1 MPDEEKKPENALCP
15 CCGQP
20 TLKKPVKVDGKIV
33 DEYLASI
40 MTGVPFS
47 HTFRLFDG
55 KLKITTTMADRDEGR
70 SLWKF
75 LQLVEPF
82 SRTSAQV
89 ADLLGLVNT
98 YCSIKKIEVTGKDKK
113 ARIYTPAK
121 AVTDACIDFLE
132 TWQNKDL
139 GEEATK
145 NKFFDGVLDM
155 YNKLKPT
162 DVLSSTPPV
171 VLTRVINDFRALEA
185 IMLEAGFDENF
196 WKGIE
201 LG

>member
-1 MPDEEKKPENALCP
+1 MPDEEPKKAVCP

-20 TLKKPVKVDGKIV
+20 TLKKPVKVDGKII

-40 MTGVPFS
+40 MTGVPFN
-47 HTFRLFDG
+47 HTFKLFDG
-55 KLKITTTMADRDEGR
+55 KLRITTTMANRDEGLV
-70 SLWKF
+70 LWKF

-82 SRTSAQV
+82 SSSSSRV

-98 YCSIKKIEVTGKDKK
+98 YCSIKKIEVIGKDKK
-113 ARIYTPAK
+113 SSKIYYPSK
-121 AVTDACIDFLE
+121 AVTEACTKFLDEWQLADLSDDSSKQKFLDAV
-132 TWQNKDL
+132 L
-139 GEEATK
+139 G
-145 NKFFDGVLDM
+145 M
-155 YNKLKPT
+155 YNDLKPT
-162 DVLSSTPPV
+162 DVVSSTPPV
-171 VLTRVINDFRALEA
+171 VLTRVINDFRALET